1 MQVIEKNETVQC
13 QETTESTSTWSE
25 KMVSSQRMENME
37 EGVCIQELQQY
48 RKEYYYQEMTTN
60 GENYGPII
68 TEAVS
73 SENISDEVIQWFL

>member
-1 MQVIEKNETVQC
+1 MQVVEINETAQC
-13 QETTESTSTWSE
+13 QGTTESTSTWSE
-25 KMVSSQRMENME
+25 KMVSSQLMENME

-73 SENISDEVIQWFL
+73 SENISDEVIQCFL